1 MSLFLCDKMEE
12 NSTHQDIYT
21 ISLYTL
27 YGKGDLED
35 VIKVKE
41 L

>member
-1 MSLFLCDKMEE
+1 MEE

-21 ISLYTL
+21 ISSYTSC
-27 YGKGDLED
+27 GKKDFED